1 MKDVS
6 PLTVVFLHFFHL
18 SGLEFTIA
26 LPDEFVIIVYSLV
39 IYSQEKITSLNIMGK
54 PKSQRSDSQSNGG
67 SDTVSSSKQSAF
79 SGIGDDDL

>member
-26 LPDEFVIIVYSLV
+26 LPDEFVIVYSLV